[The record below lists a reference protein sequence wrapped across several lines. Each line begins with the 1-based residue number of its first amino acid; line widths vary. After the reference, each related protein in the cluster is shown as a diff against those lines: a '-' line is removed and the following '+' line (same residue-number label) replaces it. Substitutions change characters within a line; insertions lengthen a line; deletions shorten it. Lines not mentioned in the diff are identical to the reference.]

1 MRRMA
6 GTLLMAASVLFA
18 AGTVLVMV
26 LETVQLRHT
35 ALSGDDRT
43 AALAGWLLAGVF
55 VAFAGVAFL
64 AGRQLRRPP
73 PVPAAQATV
82 SRSRGRLAPLI
93 VYLAASIGIGV
104 LAAMAQITRSDLLQ
118 PLGPLLVQPWFLVQL
133 IFGVLAG
140 KGIGGTSLGHAA
152 TVIVDV
158 LYFAVFFYPAYCI
171 VTMDR
176 AVERARYRRMMILLV
191 LFGSIHLLIAL
202 FLFTA
207 SRA

>member
-18 AGTVLVMV
+18 AGTILVMV
-26 LETVQLRHT
+26 LETVQLRQA
-35 ALSGDDRT
+35 ALSEDDRA

-64 AGRQLRRPP
+64 VGRQLRRPP
-73 PVPAAQATV
+73 PVGAAQAV
-82 SRSRGRLAPLI
+82 VRRPRGRPAPLI
-93 VYLAASIGIGV
+93 VYLAASIGVGV
-104 LAAMAQITRSDLLQ
+104 LAAVAEITRSDLLR
-118 PLGPLLVQPWFLVQL
+118 PLGPLLVQPWFVVQL
-133 IFGVLAG
+133 TFGALLG

-152 TVIVDV
+152 TVLVDV
-158 LYFAVFFYPAYCI
+158 VYFAIFFYPAYCV

-176 AVERARYRRMMILLV
+176 AVERARYRRMMTLLV
-191 LFGSIHLLIAL
+191 LFVSIHLLMAL

-207 SRA
+207 SKA

>member
-1 MRRMA
+1 MRRIA
-6 GTLLMAASVLFA
+6 GTLLMVLSVLFA

-35 ALSGDDRT
+35 TLSEDDRS

-55 VAFAGVAFL
+55 LAFAGVAFL
-64 AGRQLRRPP
+64 VGRQLRRPQ
-73 PVPAAQATV
+73 PAAATLATA
-82 SRSRGRLAPLI
+82 RRPRGRLAPVV
-93 VYLAASIGIGV
+93 VYLGASIGIGV
-104 LAAMAQITRSDLLQ
+104 LAAVAQITRSDLLR

-133 IFGVLAG
+133 IFGVLLG
-140 KGIGGTSLGHAA
+140 NGIGGTSIGHAA
-152 TVIVDV
+152 TVISDV
-158 LYFAVFFYPAYCI
+158 FYFAVFFYPAYCI
-171 VTMDR
+171 VTMNR

-202 FLFTA
+202 FLFGA